1 MSIIV
6 DLIELQ
12 NLNNAIFISKPL
24 ELLSQQLSLLKKY
37 YNSED
42 IFDQNEKNRLDFYI
56 GRVTKYCKTQKNEF
70 KSADLW
76 QSTED
81 FTNCEKKFELYME
94 LYNSIQ
100 YLRKKIKEERR
111 ISDIDKQYVDKCLSI
126 TNAHISNMQK
136 YIEKHIS
143 RVI

>member
-12 NLNNAIFISKPL
+12 NLNNAIFVSKPL
-24 ELLSQQLSLLKKY
+24 ELLSQQLGLLKRY

-56 GRVTKYCKTQKNEF
+56 RRVTKYCKTQKNEF
-70 KSADLW
+70 KSAGLW

-81 FTNCEKKFELYME
+81 FTNCEKKYELYME
-94 LYNSIQ
+94 LFNSIQ
-100 YLRKKIKEERR
+100 YLRRKIKEERR

-126 TNAHISNMQK
+126 TNAHISSMQK
-136 YIEKHIS
+136 SIERHIT